1 MNKLPPLKI
10 GTAYHGNRMLHH
22 ARQDLEDMISYGMN
36 LVVHMLSHTDLNR
49 HKNKMK
55 EMFALSEEMGME
67 VWVDCWGLAGPPG
80 DVSHFLAYHPESHMV
95 YSNGSLATVYAC
107 LKDPALLEFIKN
119 WIDEVASCGGK
130 TVFWDEPHMP
140 SAMVDGKKVYSCC
153 CPRCRKAFEEKYGH
167 PMPEYATEETEEFG
181 IDSIIEYLREI
192 TDYAASKGLKNATC
206 IMPQTMSPKELEGLF
221 KLPHLDNIGTDPYW
235 RPVPGAAPNPD
246 VYKYV
251 YEKTR
256 VIVELCEKYG
266 KDLNLWI
273 KAYNIAAGTEDDIVL
288 ATLAAYNAGAR
299 TIISWSYYGAES
311 NDYASEKPLA
321 SWSRTRDAA
330 RLIRDKETLR
340 IAAECEKT
348 MPSVYDK

>member
-1 MNKLPPLKI
+1 
-10 GTAYHGNRMLHH
+10 
-22 ARQDLEDMISYGMN
+22 
-36 LVVHMLSHTDLNR
+36 
-49 HKNKMK
+49 
-55 EMFALSEEMGME
+55 
-67 VWVDCWGLAGPPG
+67 
-80 DVSHFLAYHPESHMV
+80 
-95 YSNGSLATVYAC
+95 
-107 LKDPALLEFIKN
+107 
-119 WIDEVASCGGK
+119 
-130 TVFWDEPHMP
+130 
-140 SAMVDGKKVYSCC
+140 
-153 CPRCRKAFEEKYGH
+153 
-167 PMPEYATEETEEFG
+167 
-181 IDSIIEYLREI
+181 
-192 TDYAASKGLKNATC
+192 
-206 IMPQTMSPKELEGLF
+206 MSPKELEGLF

-273 KAYNIAAGTEDDIVL
+273 KAYDIAAGTEDDIVL

-311 NDYASEKPLA
+311 NDYASAKPLA